1 MPYGEL
7 VETEYVG
14 SPPVKPGL
22 ALALVLSV
30 LLTPVV
36 ARRLRIAR
44 IHAWLLLI
52 SLGVILALT
61 LTPSR
66 AAVEL
71 GVQGTIG
78 CDLSRIGPG
87 SWSTYA
93 RIDDPILNVLVF
105 IPLGISIGLLPP
117 SRTRRWLFVGA
128 FLLPVAIETTQ
139 ALVVALDRA
148 CQGGDVFDNLA
159 GLVIGLALGLG
170 GGLLWRWA
178 RRRLS

>member
-1 MPYGEL
+1 MHLGGY
-7 VETEYVG
+7 
-14 SPPVKPGL
+14 PPILPGVF
-22 ALALVLSV
+22 LALVASI
-30 LLTPVV
+30 LLARPV
-36 ARRLRIAR
+36 ASRLAIGNV
-44 IHAWLLLI
+44 HGWLLLF
-52 SLGVILALT
+52 SLGVILAVT

-66 AAVEL
+66 EAVEL
-71 GVQGTIG
+71 GTQGTIG

-87 SWSTYA
+87 PWSIYA
-93 RIDDPILNVLVF
+93 RRDDPLLNVLMFV
-105 IPLGISIGLLPP
+105 PLGVAIGLLPP
-117 SRTRRWLFVGA
+117 SRARRWLFVGA